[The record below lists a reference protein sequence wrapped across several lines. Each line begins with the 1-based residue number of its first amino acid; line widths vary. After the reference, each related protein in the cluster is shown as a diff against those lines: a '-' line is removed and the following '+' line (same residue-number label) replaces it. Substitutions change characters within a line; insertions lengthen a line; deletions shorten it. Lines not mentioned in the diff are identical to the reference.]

1 VIFDLDGVLV
11 RTDELHY
18 RSWKLVADR
27 RGWRFDRA
35 TFDLRMRG
43 LQRPDATSVFLA
55 AAGTPFDG
63 ALVAEVAREK
73 QALFLTLLEAEPL
86 PPEAGA
92 LRLLEDLERRPI
104 PLAVGSSSRNAARVL
119 DKLGLAGRFRAI
131 VDGTGLPGKPDPAI
145 FLEAARRLAVPPP
158 ACVVVEDAADGA
170 RAAAAAGMQ
179 AAAIG
184 PEERFAGLPIAI
196 RVDRL
201 AQLDAQTLLACRG

>member
-1 VIFDLDGVLV
+1 LV

-43 LQRPDATSVFLA
+43 LPRPDATSVFLM
-55 AAGTPFDG
+55 AAGAAPTP
-63 ALVAEVAREK
+63 ALATQVAREK
-73 QALFLTLLEAEPL
+73 QALFLSLVEAEPL
-86 PPEAGA
+86 RPEEGA
-92 LRLLEDLERRPI
+92 LELLAALERRQVPV
-104 PLAVGSSSRNAARVL
+104 AVGSSSRNVSLVL
-119 DKLGLAGRFRAI
+119 RNLGLAARFRAI
-131 VDGTGLPGKPDPAI
+131 VGGGDLPGKPDPAI

-158 ACVVVEDAADGA
+158 GCIVVEDAADGVK
-170 RAAAAAGMQ
+170 AAVAAGMQ

-184 PEERFAGLPIAI
+184 PAQRFAGLPIVI

-201 AQLDAQTLLACRG
+201 AQLDAETLLACRG